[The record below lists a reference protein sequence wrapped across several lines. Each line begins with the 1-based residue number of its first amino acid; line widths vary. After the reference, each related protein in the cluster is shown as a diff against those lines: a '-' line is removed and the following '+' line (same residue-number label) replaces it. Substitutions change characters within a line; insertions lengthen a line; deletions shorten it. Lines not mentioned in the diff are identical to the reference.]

1 MSHTL
6 WEISFQR
13 AWFVFQM
20 ICKSCSTFISSHL
33 NIKGYKMPHTFGTS
47 FEEFGAAENFVIG
60 KINNIYSVE
69 MQISLRLGPMNNW
82 VRTITLNNSFL
93 NILQCVF
100 LWPEG
105 KLSFVTAAMCGGNY
119 AERLRPLLIA
129 GRSSS
134 MPAGFFREEE
144 RWRKKDGKT
153 ETENGESKQSFS
165 PSFFLPSYSY
175 PLTMLSITEMS
186 CTSSPCLCLPLL
198 SRILMLIELITC
210 GMLYFFSICTS

>member
-33 NIKGYKMPHTFGTS
+33 NIKGYKMPHAFGTS

-69 MQISLRLGPMNNW
+69 MQISLRRGPMNNW

-129 GRSSS
+129 GRSSFA
-134 MPAGFFREEE
+134 PAGWE
-144 RWRKKDGKT
+144 RWRKKKMVRQRQRM
-153 ETENGESKQSFS
+153 ERVNN
-165 PSFFLPSYSY
+165 PS
-175 PLTMLSITEMS
+175 
-186 CTSSPCLCLPLL
+186 LPLSFYL
-198 SRILMLIELITC
+198 PTHIPLLCFPSPRFPVPALPVCVCRSWVE
-210 GMLYFFSICTS
+210 YWY